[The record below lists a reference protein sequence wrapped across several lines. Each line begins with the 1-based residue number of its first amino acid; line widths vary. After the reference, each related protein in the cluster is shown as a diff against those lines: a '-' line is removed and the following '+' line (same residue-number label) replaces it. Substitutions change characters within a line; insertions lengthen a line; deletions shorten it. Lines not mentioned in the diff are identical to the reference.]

1 MILTAMTAD
10 DFLDDFARWR
20 SWLDDAA
27 YADITNDAD
36 GVVYPG
42 ICAELPAEL
51 QSEISYK
58 LGLICEVTKINYL
71 FARLSVSGMNPP
83 HWAHHDGAMGK
94 RSLMLY
100 MNRPEHC
107 EGGTAMLRHRDG
119 EPSPEVWARD
129 TNKPQQWRLESVCEM
144 KPNRAFMFRADQW
157 HAAMPRGGFGTDARN
172 GRLVITAF
180 FE

>member
-1 MILTAMTAD
+1 MRLTSSIID

-20 SWLDDAA
+20 AWLDEAT
-27 YADITNDAD
+27 YADVTNDAD

-42 ICAELPAEL
+42 ICGDLPGEL
-51 QSEISYK
+51 QDEIRYK
-58 LGLICEVTKINYL
+58 LVASAGVTKVNYL
-71 FARLSVSGMNPP
+71 FARLSVTGSNPP
-83 HWAHHDGAMGK
+83 HWAHHDGSMGA

-100 MNRPEHC
+100 MNRPQHC
-107 EGGTAMLRHRDG
+107 DGGTAMLRHRDG

-129 TNKPQQWRLESVCEM
+129 TNDAARWHLESVCHM
-144 KPNRAFMFRADQW
+144 RTNRAFVFRADQW
-157 HAAMPRGGFGTDARN
+157 HAALPRGGFGRDAYD